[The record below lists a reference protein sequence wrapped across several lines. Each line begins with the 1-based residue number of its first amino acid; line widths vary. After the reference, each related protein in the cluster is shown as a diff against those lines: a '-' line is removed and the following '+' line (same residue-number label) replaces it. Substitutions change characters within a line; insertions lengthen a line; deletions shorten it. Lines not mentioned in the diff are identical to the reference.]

1 MAYTNIIFDDI
12 TCIPDFRVPL
22 QVTFGIIERKFKIIG
37 FELVQMAWISSNDST
52 VTPGVSASVH
62 PECVRHQRPQ
72 LVPLCGH
79 ELHTI
84 RSLTGNTTRPLCG
97 SYARCP
103 PNAPVV
109 TKAMTI
115 DLMTTHINA
124 PNAIR
129 SLTGNTT
136 RPLCSSYARCP
147 PNAPVVTKAMVI
159 DLMTTHTT
167 NCQCDTTPPLEI
179 TTDV

>member
-22 QVTFGIIERKFKIIG
+22 QVTFGIIERKFKIIE
-37 FELVQMAWISSNDST
+37 FELVQMTWISSNDST
-52 VTPGVSASVH
+52 VTQGCQLAYIQNVSDISAH
-62 PECVRHQRPQ
+62 NWC
-72 LVPLCGH
+72 PLCGH

-84 RSLTGNTTRPLCG
+84 RSLTGNTTRLLCG
-97 SYARCP
+97 
-103 PNAPVV
+103 
-109 TKAMTI
+109 
-115 DLMTTHINA
+115 
-124 PNAIR
+124 
-129 SLTGNTT
+129 
-136 RPLCSSYARCP
+136 SYARCP

-167 NCQCDTTPPLEI
+167 NCQCDTTPLEI